1 MEDRSQRNNLCFD
14 RLTEGPNEIWDD
26 REQKV

>member
-1 MEDRSQRNNLCFD
+1 MEDSSQHNNLCFD
-14 RLTEGPNEIWDD
+14 HLTEGSIEIWDD